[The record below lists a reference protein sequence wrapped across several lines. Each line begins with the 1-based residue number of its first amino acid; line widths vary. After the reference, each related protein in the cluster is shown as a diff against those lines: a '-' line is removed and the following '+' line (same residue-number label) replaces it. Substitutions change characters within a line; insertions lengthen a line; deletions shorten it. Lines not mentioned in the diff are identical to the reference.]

1 MKGWLMPL
9 YEHVVMMRPD
19 VSGAQ
24 VDTLIEQFKG
34 VIEADGG
41 SIAKSEYWGLKV
53 LSYRI
58 KKNRKAHFSLLNID
72 ASHAAVSEMERQM
85 RLNEDVLRFLTLRV
99 DEHEDGPSVM
109 MQKRDRRDD
118 RRGGRSDDRPPRR
131 DSGGRTDSTP
141 AASTTES
148 KSEDQGS
155 KE

>member
-1 MKGWLMPL
+1 MPL

-53 LSYRI
+53 LSYKI
-58 KKNRKAHFSLLNID
+58 KKNRKAHFSLLDID
-72 ASHAAVSEMERQM
+72 ASPAAISEMERQM

-148 KSEDQGS
+148 KSEDKGS

>member
-1 MKGWLMPL
+1 MPL
-9 YEHVVMMRPD
+9 YEHVVVMRPD

-41 SIAKSEYWGLKV
+41 SISKSEYWGLKV

-58 KKNRKAHFSLLNID
+58 KKNRKAHFSLMNID
-72 ASHAAVSEMERQM
+72 ASPAAISEMERQM

-99 DEHEDGPSVM
+99 DEHEDDPSVM

-131 DSGGRTDSTP
+131 DSGGRNDDAP
-141 AASTTES
+141 AAKPAES
-148 KSEDQGS
+148 KSEDNDKGS
-155 KE
+155 EE